1 MAVPQL
7 FIASIHVYVTF
18 IIPYTLRSTW
28 MSLLQSKT
36 NYKCVHIVKQTAIGL
51 AWYISC
57 CSIIQ
62 GFMFTSALY
71 LAHFRS
77 WVIIVLSLPVVAL
90 LLLCCVDSIAVSLFV
105 EFDKY

>member
-1 MAVPQL
+1 MAVPLL
-7 FIASIHVYVTF
+7 FIGSIHLQLTF
-18 IIPYTLRSTW
+18 IIPYAQKSTW
-28 MSLLQSKT
+28 RSLLQSKT
-36 NYKCVHIVKQTAIGL
+36 NYKCVHIVKPTNIGRT
-51 AWYISC
+51 YISC

-77 WVIIVLSLPVVAL
+77 WVIIVLSLNGVAL
-90 LLLCCVDSIAVSLFV
+90 ILLCCVDNIAVSLFV